1 MKNSFLFR
9 LRHTFSYFSG
19 LKKTEMALKDKLNGR
34 IDQFNTWRTTHMSD
48 RRFMIL
54 LSVPTGF
61 LAGAAAVIIKKLAH
75 GIRDLVNL
83 LYNHVEV
90 TYVQDTPFSYSHLL
104 YFVCPA
110 IGILLTILFCKF
122 VLKKDV
128 GHGIPGI
135 LYAIRKNKGKVSR
148 SSTWSSI
155 VTSALTVGFGGSVGL
170 EGPSVSTGGSIGSN
184 IAQALKLDYKHTIQ
198 LIGMGGAAALA
209 AIFQAPITG
218 IVFALEVFMIDLSLN
233 ALVPI
238 ICSSFVAI
246 LTAYFFLGQTVEYPA
261 AIAEGFIPSNALYY
275 VLLGLFAGLVSA
287 YFLKVT
293 FGVEKRFKRVE
304 SPWARF
310 LIGGLMLGIL
320 IFLFPALYGEGYDA
334 INMALRGGEGDYQ
347 KIFGDTWFKWFMN
360 RDFGFID
367 YDLVF
372 IVLFGILIL
381 LKAFA
386 TAFTF
391 GAGGVGGTFAPALF
405 IGAFTGLFFAS
416 LVNHLQIAEL
426 DPAKFALV
434 GMSGL
439 VAGMLHAPLTG
450 IFLIAE
456 ITNGYALIVPL
467 MIVSALSYA
476 INRLFFKHSI
486 YTNSVAEKGVEVTH
500 NKDKSI
506 LNMMAI
512 NQLIETNFS
521 PIDPDSLFRDLL
533 PLVSSSKRNI
543 FPVVDKHGV
552 FCGHVLF
559 DDVRSILFDESYYDQ
574 SIQNFAVLPD
584 YVIHPD
590 ESMEEIVQK
599 FQKSGKYNI
608 PVIQDGK
615 YLGYI
620 SRANVFSAYRNMMS
634 EISED

>member
-1 MKNSFLFR
+1 MA
-9 LRHTFSYFSG
+9 
-19 LKKTEMALKDKLNGR
+19 ALKEK
-34 IDQFNTWRTTHMSD
+34 ISQWVDQFNTWRKDHMTD
-48 RRFMIL
+48 RRFMLL
-54 LSVPTGF
+54 LSIPTGF

-75 GIRDLVNL
+75 GIRDVVINAQF
-83 LYNHVEV
+83 N
-90 TYVQDTPFSYSHLL
+90 YSHIL
-104 YFVCPA
+104 YFICPA
-110 IGILLTILFCKF
+110 IGILLTILFCKYI
-122 VLKKDV
+122 LKKDV

-135 LYAIRKNKGKVSR
+135 LYAISKNKGKVSR
-148 SSTWSSI
+148 SGTWSSI

-184 IAQALKLDYKHTIQ
+184 IAQLLKLDYKHTIQ

-261 AIAEGFIPSNALYY
+261 AIAEGFVPSNALYY

-293 FGVEKRFKRVE
+293 FTVEKRFKKVE
-304 SPWARF
+304 SPWTRF
-310 LIGGLMLGIL
+310 FIGGALLGIL
-320 IFLFPALYGEGYDA
+320 IFLFPALYGEGYEA
-334 INMALRGGEGDYQ
+334 INLALRGDYSAV
-347 KIFGDTWFKWFMN
+347 FGNPWFAQFKN
-360 RDFGFID
+360 
-367 YDLVF
+367 YDLVV
-372 IVLFGILIL
+372 ILLFAGMIL

-405 IGAFTGLFFAS
+405 IGAFTGLFFAT
-416 LVNHLQIAEL
+416 LVNYLGIGEL

-467 MIVSALSYA
+467 MIVSALAYA
-476 INRLFFKHSI
+476 INRLFFNHSI
-486 YTNSVAEKGVEVTH
+486 YTNAVAEKGVEVTH

-521 PIDPDSLFRDLL
+521 PIHPDCLFRDLL

-543 FPVVDKHGV
+543 FPVVDKEGF

-559 DDVRSILFDESYYDQ
+559 DDVRAILFDSSYYDQ

-584 YVIHPD
+584 YVIHP
-590 ESMEEIVQK
+590 EEPMEEIVHK

-608 PVIQDGK
+608 PVIQGGK

-620 SRANVFSAYRNMMS
+620 SRANVFSAYRTMMS

>member
-1 MKNSFLFR
+1 MLLFPI
-9 LRHTFSYFSG
+9 LAAEKS
-19 LKKTEMALKDKLNGR
+19 KTVGKAKDKINGW
-34 IDQFNTWRTTHMSD
+34 IDRFNVWRTTHMTD
-48 RRFMIL
+48 RRFMLIL
-54 LSVPTGF
+54 SIPAGF
-61 LAGAAAVIIKKLAH
+61 FAGAAAVVIKKLAH
-75 GIRDLVNL
+75 GIRDLV
-83 LYNHVEV
+83 YNHVINAS
-90 TYVQDTPFSYSHLL
+90 FSYSNLL

-122 VLKKDV
+122 ILKKDV
-128 GHGIPGI
+128 GHGIPSI
-135 LYAIRKNKGKVSR
+135 LFAIRKNKGKVSR

-184 IAQALKLDYKHTIQ
+184 IAQILKLDYKHTIQ

-246 LTAYFFLGQTVEYPA
+246 LTAYWFLGQTVEYPA
-261 AIAEGFIPSNALYY
+261 VIAEGFIPSNALFY
-275 VLLGLFAGLVSA
+275 VGLGLFAGLVSA

-293 FGVEKRFKRVE
+293 FSVEKRFKKVQ
-304 SPWARF
+304 SPWVRF
-310 LIGGLMLGIL
+310 IVGGTLLGVL
-320 IFLFPALYGEGYDA
+320 IFLFPALYGEGYEA
-334 INMALRGGEGDYQ
+334 INSALRGDYSAV
-347 KIFGDTWFKWFMN
+347 FGNPWFARFK
-360 RDFGFID
+360 DF
-367 YDLVF
+367 DLVV
-372 IVLFGILIL
+372 IILFAGMIL

-405 IGAFTGLFFAS
+405 IGAFTGLFFAT
-416 LVNHLQIAEL
+416 LVNYLGIGNL

-467 MIVSALSYA
+467 MIVSALAYA
-476 INRLFFKHSI
+476 INRLFFSHSI
-486 YTNSVAEKGVEVTH
+486 YTNAVAEQGVEVTH

-521 PIDPDSLFRDLL
+521 PIDPNCTFGDLL

-543 FPVVDKHGV
+543 FPVVDKEGF

-559 DDVRSILFDESYYDQ
+559 DDVRGILFDASHYDQ
-574 SIQNFAVLPD
+574 SIQNYAVLPD
-584 YVIHPD
+584 YVIHP
-590 ESMEEIVQK
+590 EEPMEEIVHK

-608 PVIQDGK
+608 PVIQGGK
-615 YLGYI
+615 YLGYL
-620 SRANVFSAYRNMMS
+620 SRANVFSAYRAMMS

>member
-1 MKNSFLFR
+1 MFLFNS
-9 LRHTFSYFSG
+9 LNTFSYFSG
-19 LKKTEMALKDKLNGR
+19 LKEREVLKDKLNGW
-34 IDQFNTWRTTHMSD
+34 IDQFNTWRATHMSD
-48 RRFMIL
+48 RRFMLL
-54 LSVPTGF
+54 LSIPTGF

-75 GIRDLVNL
+75 GIRELVFNFQGQYAHFL
-83 LYNHVEV
+83 
-90 TYVQDTPFSYSHLL
+90 F
-104 YFVCPA
+104 FICPA
-110 IGILLTILFCKF
+110 IGILLTILFCKYI
-122 VLKKDV
+122 LKKHV

-135 LYAIRKNKGKVSR
+135 LYAISKNKGKVDR

-170 EGPSVSTGGSIGSN
+170 EGPSVSAGGSIGSN
-184 IAQALKLDYKHTIQ
+184 IAQLLKLDYKHTIL

-246 LTAYFFLGQTVEYPA
+246 LTAYWFLGQTVEYPA
-261 AIAEGFIPSNALYY
+261 VIAEGFIPSNAFYY

-293 FGVEKRFKRVE
+293 FTVEKRFKKVE
-304 SPWARF
+304 SPWMRF
-310 LIGGLMLGIL
+310 LIGGSLLGIL
-320 IFLFPALYGEGYDA
+320 IFLFPALYGEGYEA
-334 INMALRGGEGDYQ
+334 VNSALRGDYSPV
-347 KIFGDTWFKWFMN
+347 FGNPWFAQFKNM
-360 RDFGFID
+360 
-367 YDLVF
+367 DLVV
-372 IVLFGILIL
+372 IILFAGMIL

-405 IGAFTGLFFAS
+405 IGAFTGLFFAT
-416 LVNHLQIAEL
+416 LVNYLGIGDL

-467 MIVSALSYA
+467 MIVSALAYA
-476 INRLFFKHSI
+476 INRLFFNHSI
-486 YTNSVAEKGVEVTH
+486 YTNAVAEKGVEVTH

-521 PIDPDSLFRDLL
+521 PIDPNCTFGDLL

-543 FPVVDKHGV
+543 FPVVDKEGF

-559 DDVRSILFDESYYDQ
+559 DDVRGILFDESHYNQ
-574 SIQNFAVLPD
+574 SIQNYAVLPD

-590 ESMEEIVQK
+590 EPMEEIVHK

-608 PVIQDGK
+608 PVIQGGK
-615 YLGYI
+615 YLGYL
-620 SRANVFSAYRNMMS
+620 SRANVFSAYRAMMS

>member
-1 MKNSFLFR
+1 M
-9 LRHTFSYFSG
+9 
-19 LKKTEMALKDKLNGR
+19 
-34 IDQFNTWRTTHMSD
+34 
-48 RRFMIL
+48 
-54 LSVPTGF
+54 
-61 LAGAAAVIIKKLAH
+61 
-75 GIRDLVNL
+75 
-83 LYNHVEV
+83 
-90 TYVQDTPFSYSHLL
+90 
-104 YFVCPA
+104 
-110 IGILLTILFCKF
+110 
-122 VLKKDV
+122 
-128 GHGIPGI
+128 
-135 LYAIRKNKGKVSR
+135 
-148 SSTWSSI
+148 
-155 VTSALTVGFGGSVGL
+155 GL

-184 IAQALKLDYKHTIQ
+184 IAQILKLDYKHTIQ

-246 LTAYFFLGQTVEYPA
+246 LTAYWFLGQTVEYPTV
-261 AIAEGFIPSNALYY
+261 IAEGFIPSNALYY
-275 VLLGLFAGLVSA
+275 IGLGLFAGLVSA

-293 FGVEKRFKRVE
+293 FSVEKRFKKVQ
-304 SPWARF
+304 SPWKRF
-310 LIGGLMLGIL
+310 FIGGTLLGIL
-320 IFLFPALYGEGYDA
+320 IFLFPALYGEGYEA
-334 INMALRGGEGDYQ
+334 INSALRGDYSPV
-347 KIFGDTWFKWFMN
+347 FGNHWFENFK
-360 RDFGFID
+360 D
-367 YDLVF
+367 YDLVV
-372 IVLFGILIL
+372 IILFAGMIL

-405 IGAFTGLFFAS
+405 IGAFTGLFFAT
-416 LVNHLQIAEL
+416 LVNYLGIGNL

-467 MIVSALSYA
+467 MIVSALAYA
-476 INRLFFKHSI
+476 INRLFFSHSI
-486 YTNSVAEKGVEVTH
+486 YTNAVAEKGVEVTH

-506 LNMMAI
+506 LNMLAI

-521 PIDPDSLFRDLL
+521 PIDPNCTFGDLL

-543 FPVVDKHGV
+543 FPVVDKEGF

-559 DDVRSILFDESYYDQ
+559 DDVRGILFDSSHYDQ
-574 SIQNFAVLPD
+574 SIQNYAVLPD
-584 YVIHPD
+584 YVIHP
-590 ESMEEIVQK
+590 EEPMEEIVHK

-608 PVIQDGK
+608 PVIQEGK
-615 YLGYI
+615 YLGYL
-620 SRANVFSAYRNMMS
+620 SRANVFSAYRAMMS

>member
-1 MKNSFLFR
+1 
-9 LRHTFSYFSG
+9 
-19 LKKTEMALKDKLNGR
+19 MAFKDKLNVWIG
-34 IDQFNTWRTTHMSD
+34 QFNAWRAIHMTD
-48 RRFMIL
+48 RRFMLIL
-54 LSVPTGF
+54 SIPAGF

-75 GIRDLVNL
+75 GIRDLVINAQF
-83 LYNHVEV
+83 N
-90 TYVQDTPFSYSHLL
+90 YSQIL
-104 YFVCPA
+104 YFICPA
-110 IGILLTILFCKF
+110 IGILLTILFCKYI
-122 VLKKDV
+122 LKKDV

-135 LYAIRKNKGKVSR
+135 LYSISKNKGKVSR

-184 IAQALKLDYKHTIQ
+184 IAQLLKLDYKHTIQ
-198 LIGMGGAAALA
+198 LIAMGGAAAIA

-246 LTAYFFLGQTVEYPA
+246 LTAYFFLGQTVEYS
-261 AIAEGFIPSNALYY
+261 AIITEGFIPSNTLYY
-275 VLLGLFAGLVSA
+275 IGLGLFAGLVSA
-287 YFLKVT
+287 YFLKIS
-293 FGVEKRFKRVE
+293 FSVEKSFKKME
-304 SPWARF
+304 SPWMRF
-310 LIGGLMLGIL
+310 LVGGTLLGIL

-334 INMALRGGEGDYQ
+334 INSALRGDYSPV
-347 KIFGDTWFKWFMN
+347 FENPWFSKLKE
-360 RDFGFID
+360 
-367 YDLVF
+367 YDLVV
-372 IVLFGILIL
+372 IILFAGMIL

-405 IGAFTGLFFAS
+405 IGAFAGLFFAT
-416 LVNHLQIAEL
+416 LVNYLGIAEL
-426 DPAKFALV
+426 NPAKFALV

-467 MIVSALSYA
+467 MIVSSLAYV

-486 YTNSVAEKGVEVTH
+486 YTYVVAEKGVEVTH

-506 LNMMAI
+506 LNMMVI
-512 NQLIETNFS
+512 NQLIETDFS
-521 PIDPDSLFRDLL
+521 SIHPNATFGDLL

-543 FPVVDKHGV
+543 FPLVDKEGF

-559 DDVRSILFDESYYDQ
+559 DDVRGILFDESYYNQ

-584 YVIHPD
+584 YVIHIEEP
-590 ESMEEIVQK
+590 MEEIVYK

-608 PVIQDGK
+608 PVIQGGK

-620 SRANVFSAYRNMMS
+620 SRANVFSAYRKMMS

>member
-1 MKNSFLFR
+1 MLLFPI
-9 LRHTFSYFSG
+9 LAAEKS
-19 LKKTEMALKDKLNGR
+19 KTVGKAKDKINGW
-34 IDQFNTWRTTHMSD
+34 IDRFNVWRTTHMTD
-48 RRFMIL
+48 RRFMLIL
-54 LSVPTGF
+54 SIPAGF
-61 LAGAAAVIIKKLAH
+61 FAGAAAVVIKKLAH
-75 GIRDLVNL
+75 GIRDLV
-83 LYNHVEV
+83 YNHVINAS
-90 TYVQDTPFSYSHLL
+90 FSYSHLL

-122 VLKKDV
+122 ILKKDV

-184 IAQALKLDYKHTIQ
+184 IAQILKLDYKHTIQ

-246 LTAYFFLGQTVEYPA
+246 LTAYWFLGQTVEYPA
-261 AIAEGFIPSNALYY
+261 VIAEGFIPSNALFY
-275 VLLGLFAGLVSA
+275 VGLGLFAGLVSA

-293 FGVEKRFKRVE
+293 FSVEKRFKKVQ
-304 SPWARF
+304 SPWVRF
-310 LIGGLMLGIL
+310 IVGGTLLGVL
-320 IFLFPALYGEGYDA
+320 IFLFPALYGEGYEA
-334 INMALRGGEGDYQ
+334 INSALRGDYSAV
-347 KIFGDTWFKWFMN
+347 FGNPWFARFK
-360 RDFGFID
+360 DF
-367 YDLVF
+367 DLVV
-372 IVLFGILIL
+372 IILFAGMIL

-405 IGAFTGLFFAS
+405 IGAFTGLFFAT
-416 LVNHLQIAEL
+416 LVNYLGIGNL

-456 ITNGYALIVPL
+456 ITNGYALSVPL
-467 MIVSALSYA
+467 MIVSALAYA
-476 INRLFFKHSI
+476 IN
-486 YTNSVAEKGVEVTH
+486 KGVEVTH

-506 LNMMAI
+506 LNMLAI

-521 PIDPDSLFRDLL
+521 PIDPNSTFGDLL

-543 FPVVDKHGV
+543 FPVVDKDGF

-559 DDVRSILFDESYYDQ
+559 DDVRAILFDSSHYNQ
-574 SIQNFAVLPD
+574 SIQNYAVLPD
-584 YVIHPD
+584 YVIHP
-590 ESMEEIVQK
+590 EEPMEEIVHK

-608 PVIQDGK
+608 PVIQEGK
-615 YLGYI
+615 YLGYV
-620 SRANVFSAYRNMMS
+620 SRANVFSAYRAMVS